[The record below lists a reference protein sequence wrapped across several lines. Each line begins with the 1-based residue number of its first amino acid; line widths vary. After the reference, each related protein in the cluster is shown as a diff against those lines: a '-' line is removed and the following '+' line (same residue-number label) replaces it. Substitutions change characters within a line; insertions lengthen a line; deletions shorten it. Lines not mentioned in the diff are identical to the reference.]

1 MLTARNQPS
10 TALRLAV
17 LLLGAWSLGI
27 TGCGGEQAPRL
38 VDYLEDLEFDA
49 STDATVEVPLGS
61 YHIPVA
67 IPRKGRS
74 DLAWRRLKF
83 SLYAV
88 TDENRQ
94 DSLLEVWE
102 HRKGPF
108 QDEVLRIVRNVTT
121 DELEDPR
128 LSSVKMRLTD
138 MARDQLGEHRVQQLV
153 IVGTVD
159 EPI

>member
-1 MLTARNQPS
+1 MPFTTCHTPA
-10 TALRLAV
+10 THRLPA
-17 LLLGAWSLGI
+17 LLLVTLGLGLG
-27 TGCGGEQAPRL
+27 GCGGEQAPRL

-49 STDATVEVPLGS
+49 PTSATVEVPLGS

-67 IPRKGRS
+67 IPVPGKK

-83 SLYAV
+83 SLFAV

-102 HRKGPF
+102 VRKGPF

-138 MARDQLGEHRVQQLV
+138 MARTQLGESRVQQLV
-153 IVGTVD
+153 IVGTLE

>member
-1 MLTARNQPS
+1 MLA
-10 TALRLAV
+10 AF
-17 LLLGAWSLGI
+17 SLGMG
-27 TGCGGEQAPRL
+27 GCGSEQAPRL

-49 STDATVEVPLGS
+49 PADATVEVPLGS
-61 YHIPVA
+61 YHVPVA
-67 IPRKGRS
+67 IPTRGKE
-74 DLAWRRLKF
+74 DLTWRRLKF

-88 TDENRQ
+88 TEANREK
-94 DSLLEVWE
+94 SLLEVLE

-138 MARDQLGEHRVQQLV
+138 MARAQLGESRVQQLV
-153 IVGTVD
+153 IVGTLE

>member
-1 MLTARNQPS
+1 MLFARNRPRTS
-10 TALRLAV
+10 LRLAA
-17 LLLGAWSLGI
+17 LLLGTWLAGL
-27 TGCGGEQAPRL
+27 TGCGGDQAARL
-38 VDYLEDLEFDA
+38 ADYLEDLEFEA
-49 STDATVEVPLGS
+49 PTDSTVEVPLGK

-67 IPRKGRS
+67 IPTPGS
-74 DLAWRRLKF
+74 NDLNWRRLKF
-83 SLYAV
+83 SLFAV
-88 TDENRQ
+88 TDESRQ
-94 DSLLEVWE
+94 DALLEVLE
-102 HRKGPF
+102 LRKGPF

-138 MARDQLGEHRVQQLV
+138 MARTQLGEHRVQQLV